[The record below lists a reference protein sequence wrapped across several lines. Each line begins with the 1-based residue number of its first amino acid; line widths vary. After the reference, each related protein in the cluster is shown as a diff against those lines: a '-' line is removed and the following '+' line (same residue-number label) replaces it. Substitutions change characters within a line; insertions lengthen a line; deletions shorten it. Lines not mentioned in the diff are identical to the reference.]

1 MESSLDKKYMTQST
15 PNKRRGRIFP
25 EIQWSPEE
33 KARRIAENNAFSQR
47 CRTIFE
53 QVRLNLIEKHYGW
66 YIAIEP
72 DSGDYF
78 IDRDKNV
85 AHQKARHKHPNSVH
99 CVFCLNETGATGKI

>member
-1 MESSLDKKYMTQST
+1 MTQST
-15 PNKRRGRIFP
+15 PHKQRGRIFP

-33 KARRIAENNAFSQR
+33 KARRIAESNAFSQR

-66 YIAIEP
+66 YVAIEP

-78 IDRDKNV
+78 IDVDKNV
-85 AHQKARHKHPNSVH
+85 AHLTDFLRKMRSQ
-99 CVFCLNETGATGKI
+99 CLLPSFPYNKIE